1 MLKLLKK
8 WLGRKEV
15 VRNEEG
21 VVAIE
26 FALVAVP
33 FFTLVLGIVE
43 VGLFFTSGSV
53 LQSASVDAARMIRTG
68 QVQASGDQAE
78 EVFKTELCYRIDYM
92 LKCNKVQYEVIHIA
106 GDSFASVEDYEP
118 QFTEDGDLVPQGF
131 STGGEN
137 DVVLVRSYYKWDFLT
152 PFLGAM
158 MTGDVDKGWLPQ
170 MSTVAIKSEPY
181 DPGTED

>member
-1 MLKLLKK
+1 MLNRIKK
-8 WLGRKEV
+8 WLCRKDD
-15 VRNEEG
+15 G
-21 VVAIE
+21 VVAVE

-68 QVQASGDQAE
+68 QVQNSLDPE
-78 EVFKTELCYRIDYM
+78 ETFKEELCFRIDYM
-92 LKCNKVQYEVIHIA
+92 LKCSKVQYEVIHIE
-106 GDSFASVEDYEP
+106 GDSFADLDDYEP
-118 QFTEDGDLVPQGF
+118 TFNAEGDLVPAGF
-131 STGGEN
+131 ATGGEN
-137 DVVLVRSYYKWDFLT
+137 DVVLVRSYYKWEFLT

-158 MTGDVDKGWLPQ
+158 MTGDVGKDWLPQ

-181 DPGTED
+181 DPGAEDN